1 MRKLLSCQGTYNWLL
16 IQILKL
22 SNKINVYYENNILP
36 LLPVYKRLKKI
47 NLNILCVDLLFMIY
61 IVRQFSYCK

>member
-16 IQILKL
+16 IQILEL

-36 LLPVYKRLKKI
+36 L
-47 NLNILCVDLLFMIY
+47 
-61 IVRQFSYCK
+61 

>member
-1 MRKLLSCQGTYNWLL
+1 MY
-16 IQILKL
+16 IM
-22 SNKINVYYENNILP
+22 KIIYYLCDQS
-36 LLPVYKRLKKI
+36 YKRLKKI

>member
-1 MRKLLSCQGTYNWLL
+1 MRKLLSCQGTNNWLL

-36 LLPVYKRLKKI
+36 L
-47 NLNILCVDLLFMIY
+47 
-61 IVRQFSYCK
+61 

>member
-16 IQILKL
+16 IHILKL

-36 LLPVYKRLKKI
+36 L
-47 NLNILCVDLLFMIY
+47 
-61 IVRQFSYCK
+61 